1 MDSMLTDDLGDRVE
15 VVLVRHGRTASNA
28 ARRFMG
34 RTDEPLDEVGR
45 SQVRAL
51 AGTTWDGV
59 HLSLCSPL
67 RRATE
72 TAALLGLTP
81 QIEPDLQELDQG
93 ELEGLAPAEA
103 VARFPE
109 FFAAWQRDPGSVIVP
124 GGEGMIAC
132 RDRALAVIERHA
144 RTAPSGSRLVVVTHL
159 MVIASIRCAVSNQP
173 LTQWTKHRVPNAG
186 IARLRWDGVVW
197 TEAG

>member
-1 MDSMLTDDLGDRVE
+1 MDSMLTHDQKAHVD

-45 SQVRAL
+45 EQVRAL
-51 AGTTWDGV
+51 AASDWGDV
-59 HLSLCSPL
+59 HLSISSPL

-72 TAALLGLTP
+72 TAALLGFEP

-93 ELEGLAPAEA
+93 HLEGLAPAEA
-103 VARFPE
+103 LVRFPA
-109 FFAAWQRDPGSVIVP
+109 FFASWQRDPGSVVVP

-132 RDRALAVIERHA
+132 RDRALAVLERHA
-144 RTAPSGSRLVVVTHL
+144 RAAPLGARLVVVTHL
-159 MVIASIRCAVSNQP
+159 MVIASIRCAVAKQP
-173 LTQWTKHRVPNAG
+173 LARWTKHRVPNAG
-186 IARLRWDGVVW
+186 IARLRWDGVLW
-197 TEAG
+197 TEAD